1 VPFELSAHESVVIKQ
16 GTKRNYKV
24 SLVGN
29 NVLVA
34 NEKSYIDVNFLGENV
49 ISEEDLKDSIFVP
62 SEHFMLTHRCN
73 ILPVLGKRQVLSQL
87 QGYPTKKLF
96 EGTVV
101 GHLVPPIAEQTPS
114 YIVIEDNT
122 PEKSPINY
130 NINESL
136 NKGEKEALPTLL
148 SEFRDVF
155 ATKTSEMGFTNL
167 VEHHINTGEAAPVH
181 SKPYR
186 VSQKERDVI
195 QAQVQEMLEHDIIRP
210 SKSCWSSPVSLCHC
224 VRHAQK
230 PGSKLCSSKA

>member
-1 VPFELSAHESVVIKQ
+1 LPA
-16 GTKRNYKV
+16 
-24 SLVGN
+24 LV
-29 NVLVA
+29 
-34 NEKSYIDVNFLGENV
+34 
-49 ISEEDLKDSIFVP
+49 
-62 SEHFMLTHRCN
+62 
-73 ILPVLGKRQVLSQL
+73 KRQVLIQL

-114 YIVIEDNT
+114 YIAIEDNT

-136 NKGEKEALPTLL
+136 NKGEKEALRTLL

-195 QAQVQEMLEHDIIRP
+195 QALSTGNAGTRHNPTLQIMLVFTRQ
-210 SKSCWSSPVSLCHC
+210 PVSLSEARAEAWVETLFIKSLVSNLLQMCQTKKMRPDIVAFNTLETILKNINPC
-224 VRHAQK
+224 GRLQNSPSTMMRH
-230 PGSKLCSSKA
+230 SWSVS